1 MSVTAFKIPTAAEP
15 IADKIRRL
23 RDEATGQARVH
34 VQMLERALAEAET
47 LAADIAEGGEAY
59 QIGVRETSRRLA
71 PELHAVRMKIQALLA
86 REG

>member
-1 MSVTAFKIPTAAEP
+1 MSVTAFKIPNAEP

-23 RDEATGQARVH
+23 REEAGAQARLH
-34 VQMLERALAEAET
+34 AQMLERTLAEAET

-59 QIGVRETSRRLA
+59 QIGVRETARRLA
-71 PELHAVRMKIQALLA
+71 PELHGVRMKLQALLA